1 MSNSRRSVILGA
13 GPGEEGKDTR
23 KKGHIF
29 QLYTP
34 SPHFVLSPYTHAT
47 KHREFSWD
55 ESNGARME
63 WLFYPNPPL
72 AAP

>member
-13 GPGEEGKDTR
+13 GPGGGRER
-23 KKGHIF
+23 YAKKRHIF
-29 QLYTP
+29 LLYTP

-63 WLFYPNPPL
+63 WLFHPNPPL